1 MAAFSPFR
9 TFFSNRHLEHF
20 EAIFNYP
27 SSSTF
32 VIFSRIEIS
41 ADLVFLPTLFFFFL
55 LLDRA
60 SVGGNCFESTV
71 FPSGNTKIKRKLKSK
86 LAGVNCN
93 SISFQFEQ
101 VEAPRT
107 SMELQR
113 EETRGRLLG
122 AKP

>member
-1 MAAFSPFR
+1 M
-9 TFFSNRHLEHF
+9 F

-27 SSSTF
+27 SSSKF
-32 VIFSRIEIS
+32 VIFSHIGGSRLPS
-41 ADLVFLPTLFFFFL
+41 DSFLLFFFL
-55 LLDRA
+55 LLDRT

>member
-1 MAAFSPFR
+1 M
-9 TFFSNRHLEHF
+9 F

-27 SSSTF
+27 SSSKF
-32 VIFSRIEIS
+32 VIFSRIIS
-41 ADLVFLPTLFFFFL
+41 ADLVFLPTLFFFFFFL
-55 LLDRA
+55 LLDRT

-113 EETRGRLLG
+113 EETTGRLLG